1 MNTLKVALLGAGN
14 VGSEVARILLE
25 DSEVLASRA
34 GSHLELIGIAVRDTE
49 SKRAEHI
56 GHELLTTDA
65 EALVDQADIVI
76 ELIGGIEP
84 AGSLVAR
91 ALRRGSVVVTGNKA
105 LLAERGAELFQLAR
119 DNSGHLGFEAAVAGA
134 IPILRPINESLSG
147 DRITK
152 VMGIVNGTTNFIL
165 DAMDTTG
172 ADFGDVLKQAQDLG
186 YAEADPTADIEG
198 YDAAAKAA
206 ILAMLSFHADFRIGD
221 VFREGI
227 TSITA
232 EDVDA
237 AKDAGFVIK
246 LLAIAERLD
255 NGVAMRVHP
264 TLIPREHPLGA
275 VHGAFN
281 AVFVEADNAGELMFY
296 GQGAGGRPTA
306 SAVMGD
312 LVSAVRRLTRGIG
325 AAKDADAAVE
335 VNQSNIKALG
345 IENVLTSYCIGLTV
359 TDRPGVLSRIAA
371 IFADN
376 GVSIEQMRQTR
387 GSAEDDQA
395 SILRIITHRGS
406 EQALAKTVESIRE
419 LDVVSHVNSVLRV
432 EGN

>member
-1 MNTLKVALLGAGN
+1 MKTLKVALLGAGN
-14 VGSEVARILLE
+14 VGSEVARILIQ
-25 DSEVLASRA
+25 DSAVLADRA
-34 GSHLELIGIAVRDTE
+34 GSQLELIGIAVRDTAT
-49 SKRAEHI
+49 KRADYI
-56 GHELLTTDA
+56 PQELLSTDA
-65 EALVDQADIVI
+65 EGLVDQADIVV

-91 ALRRGSVVVTGNKA
+91 ALKRGAVVVTGNKA
-105 LLAERGAELFQLAR
+105 LLAERGAELFKLAR
-119 DNSGHLGFEAAVAGA
+119 ENGGHLGFEAAVAGA

-172 ADFGDVLKQAQDLG
+172 ADFGDVLKQAQELG

-206 ILAMLSFHADFRIGD
+206 ILSMLSFHADFRIGD
-221 VFREGI
+221 VYREGI

-232 EDVDA
+232 ADVDA

-246 LLAIAERLD
+246 LLAISERLD
-255 NGVAMRVHP
+255 NGVAIRVHP

-281 AVFVEADNAGELMFY
+281 AVFVEAENAGSLMFY

-312 LVSAVRRLTRGIG
+312 LVSAVRRLTHGLG
-325 AAKDADAAVE
+325 TAKDADEAVE
-335 VNQSNIKALG
+335 VQPRSIEALG
-345 IENVLTSYCIGLTV
+345 IDSVMTSYCIGLTV
-359 TDRPGVLSRIAA
+359 TDRPGVLARIAA
-371 IFADN
+371 LFAEN
-376 GVSIEQMRQTR
+376 GVSIEQMRQSR
-387 GSAEDDQA
+387 GTTDDDQA
-395 SILRIITHRGS
+395 SVLRIITHRGS
-406 EQALAKTVESIRE
+406 EKALAQTVQSIRE
-419 LDVVSHVNSVLRV
+419 LDVVSQVNSVLRV